1 MEKECEYLDADGKPQ
16 KGNIKVTEQ
25 VPVGTMALVGSYEV
39 NWKLEELQKDHGFG
53 NTCPNGWPCR
63 KKRGANDPDSKWR
76 IGRV

>member
-1 MEKECEYLDADGKPQ
+1 MEKECEYLDADDKPQ

-39 NWKLEELQKDHGFG
+39 NWKLEELQKDHGCG
-53 NTCPNGWPCR
+53 NKCPNGWPCR
-63 KKRGANDPDSKWR
+63 KKRGPNYPDSKWR